1 MRIFLLLI
9 CLNLFACSI
18 NDGING
24 INGEDGFSIGL
35 ISKDVE
41 FCKEF
46 TFFKDLNQDGFFDED
61 EDIIDS
67 FLICSGE
74 NGINGQDGADG
85 TDGVDGTDGEDGAD
99 GTDGVDGTDGED
111 GADGTDG
118 VDGQD
123 GISIG
128 LLITNLGQG
137 CNRLTFFYDVN
148 YNKTLEESEE
158 TISVIDLC
166 DGDDGIDGVDGT
178 DGTDG
183 QDTTISSNKVTIN
196 GVAQK
201 GPFLNGSS
209 VIISEL
215 DSEYSQTGKSFNVQI
230 EDNSGKFNIKN
241 IPLVSSFINTRV
253 DGFYYNEITGKKSNA
268 QITLNG
274 IVDIS
279 ENKDVNLNVLTHLEK
294 ARVEYLLANTSLTF
308 KQAKDKAQEEIL
320 SIFEIDKVDVN
331 IESEKMDIASNGEGS
346 KVLLAISS
354 ILQGYRTEAEFSSL
368 LADIISDIKADGT
381 VDNQSN
387 KSLLVSH
394 AKLLDPATIRT
405 NVLSRYSE
413 LNQTPLILDFS
424 SVITDFYQKTS
435 FTTDDE
441 VFEYPE
447 PPLGDINPLRGQ
459 NLDTIYIPSNTF
471 INIMM
476 NSPVENIPITIEF
489 SRTDNEN
496 QSLFFGVSTGSV
508 EGWIID
514 RTNQSKGNDSKITLT
529 SNTQINKAYGN
540 IERSKMHK
548 FQVFVGEGKKLIKTT
563 YVTGG
568 DGHTSGGSGS

>member
-41 FCKEF
+41 NCKEF

-74 NGINGQDGADG
+74 NGINGQ
-85 TDGVDGTDGEDGAD
+85 DGAD

-166 DGDDGIDGVDGT
+166 NGDDGIDGVDGT
-178 DGTDG
+178 DGTNG

-320 SIFEIDKVDVN
+320 SIFEIDKADVSL
-331 IESEKMDIASNGEGS
+331 ESEKMDIASEDEES

-368 LADIISDIKADGT
+368 LADIISDIKDDGT
-381 VDNQSN
+381 VDNQ
-387 KSLLVSH
+387 
-394 AKLLDPATIRT
+394 
-405 NVLSRYSE
+405 
-413 LNQTPLILDFS
+413 
-424 SVITDFYQKTS
+424 
-435 FTTDDE
+435 
-441 VFEYPE
+441 
-447 PPLGDINPLRGQ
+447 
-459 NLDTIYIPSNTF
+459 
-471 INIMM
+471 
-476 NSPVENIPITIEF
+476 
-489 SRTDNEN
+489 
-496 QSLFFGVSTGSV
+496 
-508 EGWIID
+508 
-514 RTNQSKGNDSKITLT
+514 
-529 SNTQINKAYGN
+529 
-540 IERSKMHK
+540 
-548 FQVFVGEGKKLIKTT
+548 
-563 YVTGG
+563 
-568 DGHTSGGSGS
+568 